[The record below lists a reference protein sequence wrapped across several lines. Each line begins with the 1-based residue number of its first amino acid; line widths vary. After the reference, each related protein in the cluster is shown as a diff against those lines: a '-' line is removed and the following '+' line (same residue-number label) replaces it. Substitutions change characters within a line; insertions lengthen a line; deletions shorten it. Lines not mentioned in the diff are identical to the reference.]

1 MSHRQIEFVETII
14 TGYGGVQQG
23 LVPVAKMRSVEEC
36 RFAIEKCRRDG
47 KTIALMGASCSFGD
61 QVLNEGG
68 IVLDLTPMN
77 AIESWDPLTGRIC
90 AQAGVRIA
98 DILRI
103 TLLDGW
109 SLPAIPGSLAVTIGG
124 AIANNVHGKDAAKN
138 GNFGLA
144 VLSLSFLL
152 ANGEC
157 LDLDVCDNSEIFL
170 GAIGGFGLLGVIVK
184 AELQLVRIRS
194 QVLEVETRISG
205 SIEETVA
212 DLELSTDREFGQA
225 WLDSSSR
232 GKSSGRGFTKLAR
245 FVGVSDPPP
254 RDRIEQ
260 SLTVNDKV
268 LGIFPSTEL
277 WRTLRPL
284 FMPPMMDFVNTIY
297 YEKARVE
304 TWLKGSVKHEVFTEF
319 YFFHNNI
326 PNFYSVYQPPGF
338 LEIQALFPKE
348 SCPEICRNFIELARK
363 CDLVPVLSGMKRH
376 KSDGFL
382 ISFEGE
388 GFAPAFDFHL
398 RGRDPRKTEVSLRRM
413 FEFVAEHGGKVNLGK
428 DERLPRDLF
437 HIMYPKAA
445 QFWSLKQKLDPN
457 RIFMSDMGRRLFA

>member
-1 MSHRQIEFVETII
+1 MSHDQLEFVDTLL
-14 TGYGGVQQG
+14 TGYGGG
-23 LVPVAKMRSVEEC
+23 RHARARVARVRTIEEG
-36 RFAIEKCRRDG
+36 RLAIKKCRREG
-47 KTIALMGASCSFGD
+47 MTIALLGANCSLGD

-68 IVLDLTPMN
+68 VVLDLTLMN

-90 AQAGVRIA
+90 VQAGVRIA

-109 SLPAIPGSLAVTIGG
+109 SLPAIPGSLAVTVGG

-144 VLSLSFLL
+144 VRSLSLLL

-157 LDLDVCDNSEIFL
+157 LHLDLHENSDIFL

-184 AELQLVRIRS
+184 AELQLVRIPS

-212 DLELSTDREFGQA
+212 DLELSTGREFGQT

-232 GKSSGRGFTKLAR
+232 GKSAGRGFTKLAR
-245 FVGVSDPPP
+245 FVGVSDPPE

-268 LGIFPSTEL
+268 FGIFPSTVL
-277 WRTLRPL
+277 WRSLRPL

-297 YEKARVE
+297 YNKARVE
-304 TWLKGSVKHEVFTEF
+304 TWLKGNINCEIFTEF

-338 LEIQALFPKE
+338 LEIQALFPKGNG
-348 SCPEICRNFIELARK
+348 PEVCRNFIELARK

-376 KSDGFL
+376 KADGFL
-382 ISFEGE
+382 ISFEGD

-413 FEFVAEHGGKVNLGK
+413 FEFVAEQGGKVNLGK

-437 HIMYPKAA
+437 HVMYPKAA
-445 QFWSLKQKLDPN
+445 QFWLLKEKLDPN
-457 RIFMSDMGRRLFA
+457 RLFMSDMGRRLFA